1 MPSSL
6 SNEDRQAIS
15 DVLIRYAT
23 GIDRRDWTLFRTCWT
38 DDARVDYDDV
48 GSWESGDDFSRFME
62 EVHRSC
68 GTSLHRVTNPSVTSD
83 GDRVRARSY
92 IDALVTLSETDT
104 MRAVGYYDDELRSTS
119 DGWKIEARRY
129 TKVHFRIGP
138 SSEVI

>member
-1 MPSSL
+1 MPNPLPS
-6 SNEDRQAIS
+6 DVRQDIS

-38 DDARVDYDDV
+38 DDARIEYDDV
-48 GSWESGDDFSRFME
+48 GSWESGDDFTRFME
-62 EVHRSC
+62 DVHRSC
-68 GTSLHRVTNPSVTSD
+68 GTSLHRVTNLAITSD
-83 GDRVRARSY
+83 GTRVLARSY
-92 IDALVTLSETDT
+92 IDALVTLSDSDT
-104 MRAVGYYDDELRSTS
+104 MRAVGYYDDELRSTP